1 MASKKDYAIL
11 ITSHKKAEL
20 IPIAREAK
28 PLEPDEL
35 TGHSL
40 ATLISTGTEL
50 ASAYHATEGFP
61 RGLGYSAV
69 FRVEEI
75 GNEINDIKIGD
86 IVFCM
91 GGHRSYQR
99 MRRSF
104 VIPLPKKVEPEIAVF
119 ARLMGVS
126 MSTLTTTT
134 ARPPEKVLVMGLG
147 IVGNLAAQNFTCCGY
162 DVIACDPDEVR
173 RNIALESGLE
183 KVFTSIP
190 FDDPDI
196 NGKIGLVLDC
206 SGHEQAVLDACNVVR
221 KRGEVVLIATPW
233 KRYTDMYAHTI
244 LHAVFHKYVVMRSG
258 WEWELPLHFTDFR
271 TNSIFGNIES
281 ALKWLAEG
289 RIKVS
294 NLYNKI
300 SPEEARFAYQSL
312 SDKNSEKLTYVFDW
326 SKYAD

>member
-1 MASKKDYAIL
+1 MASKKDYAVL
-11 ITSHKKAEL
+11 ITSHKNAEL
-20 IPIAREAK
+20 VAIERETK
-28 PLEPDEL
+28 PLEADEL
-35 TGHSL
+35 AGHSL

-50 ASAYHATEGFP
+50 ASAYQATEGFP

-69 FRVEEI
+69 FMVDEI
-75 GNEINDIKIGD
+75 GNGINDIKTGD

-99 MRRSF
+99 VRRSF
-104 VIPLPKKVEPEIAVF
+104 AIPLTEKIEPEIAVF

-147 IVGNLAAQNFTCCGY
+147 VIGNLAAQNFACCGY
-162 DVIACDPDEVR
+162 DVIACDLDETR
-173 RNIALESGLE
+173 RNIALESGL
-183 KVFTSIP
+183 KRVFASVP
-190 FDDPDI
+190 LNDPDI
-196 NGKIGLVLDC
+196 NGKIGLALDC
-206 SGHEQAVLDACNVVR
+206 SGHEQAVLDACNVIR

-233 KRYTDMYAHTI
+233 RRYTDIYAYAI
-244 LHAVFHKYVVMRSG
+244 LHAIFHKYVVMRSG
-258 WEWELPLHFTDFR
+258 WEWELPLHPTDFR
-271 TNSIFGNIES
+271 TNSIYGNLEV

-289 RIKVS
+289 KIKVN

-300 SPEEARFAYQSL
+300 SPEEAQKAYQSL
-312 SDKNSEKLTYVFDW
+312 SDKTSEKLTYVFDW

>member
-1 MASKKDYAIL
+1 MASEKDYAVL

-20 IPIAREAK
+20 IPIERETK

-35 TGHSL
+35 AGHSL

-69 FRVEEI
+69 FRVDEI
-75 GNEINDIKIGD
+75 GSGINDIKIGD
-86 IVFCM
+86 TVFCM

-99 MRRSF
+99 MRRNF
-104 VIPLPKKVEPEIAVF
+104 VIKLPEKIEPEIAVF

-147 IVGNLAAQNFTCCGY
+147 IVGNLAGQNFICCGY
-162 DVIACDPDEVR
+162 DVFACDPDEKR
-173 RNIALESGLE
+173 RNIALESGL
-183 KVFTSIP
+183 KNVLPAVP
-190 FDDPDI
+190 FDNPDI
-196 NGKIGLVLDC
+196 NGKIGLALDC

-233 KRYTDMYAHTI
+233 KRYTEIYAHTI
-244 LHAVFHKYVVMRSG
+244 LHTIFHKYVVMRSG
-258 WEWELPLHFTDFR
+258 WEWELPLHPADFR
-271 TNSIFGNIES
+271 TNSIYGNLEA

-289 RIKVS
+289 KIRVN
-294 NLYNKI
+294 NLYSKI
-300 SPEEARFAYQSL
+300 SPDEAQLAYQSL
-312 SDKNSEKLTYVFDW
+312 SEKSSEKLTYVFDW
-326 SKYAD
+326 SKYAH